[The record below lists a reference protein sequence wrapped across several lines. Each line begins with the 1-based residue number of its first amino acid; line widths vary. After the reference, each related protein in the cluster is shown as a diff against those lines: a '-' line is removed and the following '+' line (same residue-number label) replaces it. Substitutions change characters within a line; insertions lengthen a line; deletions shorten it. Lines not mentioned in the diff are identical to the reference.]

1 MLIRGHFWPVFLDKT
16 VVFIHSHTV
25 GIGQN
30 IQVSA
35 VAAGMLSDI
44 HGGGDLKHGDLI
56 LFTGINGSCELR
68 ITEHIH
74 DTVIT
79 DPVTASEVLMG
90 IVVEHTPAEASGD
103 ILLPRYG
110 IQYVGMAD
118 RMFTA
123 AFLIIEGFC
132 GIHVSV
138 VFADQV
144 RLVGIGSNLF
154 LRVTAGSL
162 AVVQKIVISIDVLQQ
177 MAFLNSPDTAGR
189 SRGIQLMC
197 HGIGLFVKRII
208 IRGFIDPYTPQN
220 NRRMIAVLTDHV
232 LCIDHRLC
240 FPGVISNMLPAGK
253 LCEDQKSQFVA
264 PLQKIMTLGIVGSP
278 HGIQPQ
284 LFF

>member
-1 MLIRGHFWPVFLDKT
+1 MLIKGHFRPVFLDKT
-16 VVFIHSHTV
+16 VVFIHFHAV

-30 IQVSA
+30 VDIAA
-35 VAAGMLSDI
+35 VTAGMFSDI
-44 HGGGDLKHGDLI
+44 HGRSNLKHRGL
-56 LFTGINGSCELR
+56 LLLTGIYGRCQFR

-74 DTVIT
+74 DTMIT
-79 DPVTASEVLMG
+79 DPVAASEVFMG
-90 IVVEHTPAEASGD
+90 IVVEHAPAEASGD

-144 RLVGIGSNLF
+144 RLVGIGSDLF

-177 MAFLNSPDTAGR
+177 MTFLNSPDTAGR
-189 SRGIQLMC
+189 SHGIQLMC